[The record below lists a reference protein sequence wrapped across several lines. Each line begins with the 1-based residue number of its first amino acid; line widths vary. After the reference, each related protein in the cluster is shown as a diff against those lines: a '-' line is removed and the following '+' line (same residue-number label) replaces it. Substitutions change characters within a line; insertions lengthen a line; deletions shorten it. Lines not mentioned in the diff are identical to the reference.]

1 MLIVSESGYKSQ
13 EEEDS
18 VNNKL
23 SEIILSSTNMV
34 NTALF
39 CTLNLQ
45 RFYIDIN
52 ADYKQTSV
60 TF

>member
-34 NTALF
+34 KAALF
-39 CTLNLQ
+39 CT
-45 RFYIDIN
+45 
-52 ADYKQTSV
+52 
-60 TF
+60 